1 MDAVLVLEDGRVFPG
16 RSFGAA
22 GERIGEVVFHTGMTG
37 YQEILTDP
45 SYCGQL
51 VTMTAPHIG
60 NTGVNDFDPESIR
73 PQVAGFI
80 VRSYS
85 DDYSSWRSRGSLAQL
100 LREHNIVAI
109 SDVDTRALTRHIRTA
124 GAMRGVISTNGEMIE
139 DLQARAR
146 SAPPM
151 EGLDLTRV
159 VTCEESYGWTEG
171 SAPWEPRIENLKLK
185 IENSDGRPSQFS
197 ILNSQFHVV
206 AYDFGLKRTILRRL
220 VDHGC
225 VVTVVPGT
233 TPAAEVLALRPDGV
247 FYSNGPGDP
256 AATAYAFETLRG
268 LIGRVPVFG
277 ICLGHQLMGLALG
290 GRTYKLPFG
299 HHGANHPV
307 RHIPSGRVEITSQN
321 HGFAVDPDSLPAE
334 VEITHINLNDQTV
347 EGLRHEGLGCFS
359 VQYHPEAGPGPHDA
373 TYLFHEFTALM
384 GTLRR

>member
-1 MDAVLVLEDGRVFPG
+1 MDAVLVLEDGRAFPG

-60 NTGVNDFDPESIR
+60 NTGVNDFDPESLR

-85 DDYSSWRSRGSLAQL
+85 DDYSSWRARGGLGQL
-100 LREHNIVAI
+100 LRAHGIVAI

-124 GAMRGVISTNGEMIE
+124 GAMRGIIATTGESAE
-139 DLQARAR
+139 ALAAKAR
-146 SAPPM
+146 SAPSM
-151 EGLDLTRV
+151 EGLDLTKV
-159 VTCEESYGWTEG
+159 VTCEEPYGWAEG
-171 SAPWEPRIENLKLK
+171 SGAFSPSYAAGAAPELP
-185 IENSDGRPSQFS
+185 
-197 ILNSQFHVV
+197 FHVV

-225 VVTVVPGT
+225 RVTVLPAG
-233 TPAAEVLALRPDGV
+233 TPAEEALALRPDGV

-256 AATAYAFETLRG
+256 AAAGYAVATLRG
-268 LIGRVPVFG
+268 LTGRVPVFG

-307 RHIPSGRVEITSQN
+307 RHIPSGKVEITSQN
-321 HGFAVDPDSLPAE
+321 HGFSVDPDSLPGS

-347 EGLRHEGLGCFS
+347 EGLRHAELGCFS

-373 TYLFHEFTALM
+373 TYLFHEFVDSMQA
-384 GTLRR
+384 RRR

>member
-1 MDAVLVLEDGRVFPG
+1 MEAVLVLEDGRVFPG
-16 RSFGAA
+16 QSFGAP

-45 SYCGQL
+45 SYSGQL

-60 NTGVNDFDPESIR
+60 NTGVNDFDPESLR

-85 DDYSSWRSRGSLAQL
+85 EEYSSWRARGSLAQL
-100 LREHNIVAI
+100 LRDYGIVAI

-124 GAMRGVISTNGEMIE
+124 GAMRGIIATTGEAIP
-139 DLQARAR
+139 DLIAKTRQAPA
-146 SAPPM
+146 M

-159 VTCEESYGWTEG
+159 VACDEPYHWVDSSLPFGPNYGPDAYPPLT
-171 SAPWEPRIENLKLK
+171 R
-185 IENSDGRPSQFS
+185 
-197 ILNSQFHVV
+197 HVV
-206 AYDFGLKRTILRRL
+206 AFDFGLKRTILRRL

-225 VVTVVPGT
+225 RVTIVPGSM
-233 TPAAEVLALRPDGV
+233 PADEVLALQPDGV

-256 AATAYAFETLRG
+256 AATVYAFETLRG
-268 LIGRVPVFG
+268 LLGRVPVFG
-277 ICLGHQLMGLALG
+277 ICLGHQLLGLALG
-290 GRTYKLPFG
+290 GKTYKLPFG

-307 RHIPSGRVEITSQN
+307 RYLPTGRVEITSQN

-334 VEITHINLNDQTV
+334 AEVTHINLNDQTV
-347 EGLRHEGLGCFS
+347 EGLRHPGLQCFS

-373 TYLFHEFTALM
+373 TYLFQEFVKLIDA
-384 GTLRR
+384 RR